1 MKWKIGRRMAK
12 KFGTS
17 SIPIIRA
24 AQTDAR
30 KNVSKWRW
38 GILGIC
44 LSFLPFFK
52 IFVFGIAAAFV
63 YLIIPKIDLSA
74 PERVRIYSQHPALYT
89 EQYRKAA
96 KRLRFMYILCGWII
110 GIFILNPI

>member
-1 MKWKIGRRMAK
+1 MAK

-17 SIPIIRA
+17 STPIIRA

-44 LSFLPFFK
+44 LSLLPFFK
-52 IFVFGIAAAFV
+52 IFILGIAAAFV
-63 YLIIPKIDLSA
+63 YLLIPKIDLSTH
-74 PERVRIYSQHPALYT
+74 ERVQIYSKHPALYT
-89 EQYRKAA
+89 EQYRKIA
-96 KRLRFMYILCGWII
+96 KMLRFMYILCGWII